1 MADGNSMV
9 AGSAAAL
16 SPAPRQ
22 VGSLKKLTR
31 RRSTAA
37 LALCMPLILMV
48 VGLKIYPAFYAVFLS
63 MLDRKMNNFVGL
75 DNFIFLLGRPS
86 FHLVIFQSCLFAI
99 TAVVLKAFIGFILA
113 HLMHNIRGKNQRVW
127 RGLLLV
133 PWVIP
138 LSLSTLT
145 WWWLFDPSYSAF
157 NWTLNWL
164 GFESI
169 PFLGTTW
176 NARIAVIA
184 VNTWFGAPFFMIM
197 YLAALKSVPEQL
209 YEAAAIDGAGAW
221 QRLIFITLPMMR
233 NIILITVLY
242 SLIVTFA
249 DFDIVR
255 ILTNGGPQDSTH
267 LFATYAFTVGIQSGN
282 IPRGAAVSL
291 FMFPIL
297 ATLAFFVLRDVLKR
311 NKEITS

>member
-1 MADGNSMV
+1 MADGSTMV
-9 AGSAAAL
+9 AGSAAAM

-48 VGLKIYPAFYAVFLS
+48 VGLKIYPTFYAVFLS
-63 MLDRKMNNFVGL
+63 MLDRKMNSFVGL
-75 DNFIFLLGRPS
+75 DNFIFMLSRPS

-99 TAVVLKAFIGFILA
+99 TAVVMKAFIGFILA

-282 IPRGAAVSL
+282 IPRGASVSL

>member
-1 MADGNSMV
+1 
-9 AGSAAAL
+9 
-16 SPAPRQ
+16 
-22 VGSLKKLTR
+22 
-31 RRSTAA
+31 
-37 LALCMPLILMV
+37 
-48 VGLKIYPAFYAVFLS
+48 
-63 MLDRKMNNFVGL
+63 MNNFVGF
-75 DNFIFLLGRPS
+75 DNFAFMLSRPS
-86 FHLVIFQSCLFAI
+86 FQLVIFQSVFFAV
-99 TAVVLKAFIGFILA
+99 TAVILKAFFGFVLA
-113 HLMHNIRGKNQRVW
+113 HLMHNIRGRNERVW

-138 LSLSTLT
+138 LALSTLT

-157 NWTLNWL
+157 NWTLNAL
-164 GFESI
+164 GFEDI
-169 PFLGTTW
+169 AFLGSTW
-176 NARIAVIA
+176 SARFSVIA
-184 VNTWFGAPFFMIM
+184 VNVWYGAPFFMIM
-197 YLAALKSVPEQL
+197 YLAALKSVPDQL
-209 YEAAAIDGAGAW
+209 YEAAAIDGANAW
-221 QRLIFITLPMMR
+221 QKLVFITLPMMR

-297 ATLAFFVLRDVLKR
+297 ATLAFFVLRDVMKR
-311 NKEITS
+311 NKELS